1 MTDHACRG
9 ARPGYPHDMPDPT
22 REELPSRRPDRKGAT
37 EPSMG
42 RWQLG
47 VLGVFFVVFIITA
60 FLTGEPMY
68 AIPVVILTLLVL
80 AYALFTRAMS
90 KRIERKHG
98 SLEDALSDEDED
110 IPSAHLIPDD
120 DTAMGDTPEAHD
132 EITPHDLPLD
142 HPGRQAAEAQAGHQ
156 GGTTTG
162 NAEGGADGGEGRNEQ
177 GRAVG
182 RRNV

>member
-1 MTDHACRG
+1 
-9 ARPGYPHDMPDPT
+9 MPDKR

-37 EPSMG
+37 EPSMAK
-42 RWQLG
+42 WQLG
-47 VLGVFFVVFIITA
+47 VLGVFFVVFIATA

-68 AIPVVILTLLVL
+68 AIPVVLLTVLVL
-80 AYALFTRAMS
+80 AYALFTRTLS

-120 DTAMGDTPEAHD
+120 DTALGDTPDAHD

-142 HPGRQAAEAQAGHQ
+142 HPGRQAAEAQAGFEG

-162 NAEGGADGGEGRNEQ
+162 NAEGGADGGDDDARNQ
-177 GRAVG
+177 RGQRIG
-182 RRNV
+182 RRDA